1 MPGDGAW
8 SVRPVTDSAA
18 ASAVDSDGGG
28 PSGHPFGTA
37 EIESLGLGWGPS
49 LAGFLIRFRNMAAR
63 KPDGERA
70 HTAELL
76 AARCPHCVDK
86 GRVRTQRVISAGVE
100 SASWLCTECD
110 AEWTIVDGE
119 ALLVERR
126 HGGQDRRAKS
136 RTDRR
141 KH

>member
-1 MPGDGAW
+1 M
-8 SVRPVTDSAA
+8 
-18 ASAVDSDGGG
+18 DSDVGGQSSD
-28 PSGHPFGTA
+28 PSGTA
-37 EIESLGLGWGPS
+37 EIESLGPRGDSS

-86 GRVRTQRVISAGVE
+86 GRVRTQRVMSAGVE

-126 HGGQDRRAKS
+126 HGGRDRRASS

-141 KH
+141 KT